1 MFQQRRWLSKSHIS
15 LFTGQNFVSS
25 NISVL
30 TYLILLWTDR
40 QVITTSVMDHQ
51 ECPGESRRRNLLL
64 NRMEKRINSDGMCS
78 VKMTNLWSSL
88 KSTRWQS
95 SHIKSVCGSKWT
107 SCVLCYPQGHTE
119 ALWRDVFPL
128 SFDALRK
135 RFNQDW
141 DPSRHQR
148 YRQPKEPKRKQTS
161 IFQFYIFLWPPSL
174 KNTWSLRSLRL
185 FF

>member
-64 NRMEKRINSDGMCS
+64 NRMEKRTNSDGMCS

-95 SHIKSVCGSKWT
+95 SHIKSVCGSAWM

-119 ALWRDVFPL
+119 ALWRDVFHWVLMLWDNALIKTEIPRGTNVTDNQKSQKGNKHRYF
-128 SFDALRK
+128 SF
-135 RFNQDW
+135 
-141 DPSRHQR
+141 
-148 YRQPKEPKRKQTS
+148 TS
-161 IFQFYIFLWPPSL
+161 FCGHLLWRTPDL
-174 KNTWSLRSLRL
+174 
-185 FF
+185 